1 MRMASKDKR
10 QTHKNKNFLASFEF
24 AVTGLQTV
32 FIEERNMRKHVT
44 LGTIAVI
51 FGFLFHLQLMEW
63 LWLLLAI
70 FLVLIVETINTIFE
84 NLVDLVT
91 DRHFHEIAK
100 KVKDMA
106 AGAVLI
112 AAVFAVIVG
121 AILFLPKLYQLLLV
135 VIE

>member
-1 MRMASKDKR
+1 MRMASKDKQ

-32 FIEERNMRKHVT
+32 FIEERNMRKHVA
-44 LGTIAVI
+44 LGIIASI
-51 FGFLFHLQLMEW
+51 FGFLLRLQPMEW

-70 FLVLIVETINTIFE
+70 FLVLIIETINTIFE

-91 DRHFHEIAK
+91 DHHFHEIAK

-112 AAVFAVIVG
+112 AAIFAVIVG
-121 AILFLPKLYQLLLV
+121 AVLFLPKLYQLLLV